1 MITNKK
7 IMMLATTDNMIWQFL
22 MPHIKFLQDQGNTVE
37 CVCSKTG
44 FWFDELRDKFGLTC
58 HDVSLPRNPLHP
70 SIFKGWKQLKKL
82 QKQEHY
88 DLVYCQQAVGGVL
101 GRLIAK
107 KYKIPCIYTAHGF
120 SFCKGNSKL
129 KNLVFKTI
137 EKKLSKYTTA
147 LITMNDADYQEALK
161 FKAKKVY
168 KISGIG
174 FDKNK
179 YITETLTKSEAR
191 NLINLKDEFTILTCA
206 EFIKRKNY
214 DTMLRTI
221 AELKYENIKFEVC
234 GSGKDKELIEQQIKE
249 LEIEDKVDLLGYRK
263 DINNMMT
270 AADIFFLPSHQ
281 EGLTLSIIE
290 AMNFGLPIVTSNVR
304 GNQDLVEDGRNGFV
318 CEQNDYK
325 AFSKVIKS
333 IMLDSN
339 LAQQMSNR
347 SKELAKKYSIENVRK
362 ELENIYEEIAN
373 EL

>member
-1 MITNKK
+1 
-7 IMMLATTDNMIWQFL
+7 MMLATTDNMIWQFL
-22 MPHIKFLQDQGNTVE
+22 LPHIKYLQEQGNTVE

-120 SFCKGNSKL
+120 SFCKGNSKF
-129 KNLVFKTI
+129 KNFVFETI

-147 LITMNDADYQEALK
+147 LITMNVADYNVAQT
-161 FKAKKVY
+161 FKAKKVF

-174 FDKNK
+174 FDNSK
-179 YITETLTKSEAR
+179 YSEPAKSKEQIR
-191 NLINLKDEFTILTCA
+191 KEIGVKDEFVILTVA

-214 DTMLRTI
+214 DTMLKTI
-221 AELKYENIKFEVC
+221 AQLKDQNIKFVVC
-234 GSGKDKELIEQQIKE
+234 GRGRDEQLINSQIDELGIKDK
-249 LEIEDKVDLLGYRK
+249 VRMLGFRK
-263 DINNMMT
+263 DINSIMNG
-270 AADIFFLPSHQ
+270 ADIFFLPSHQ

-290 AMNFGLPIVTSNVR
+290 ALNFGLPIVTSNVR
-304 GNQDLVEDGRNGFV
+304 GNQDLVEDGLNGFV
-318 CEQNDYK
+318 CEQNDYISFADK
-325 AFSKVIKS
+325 IKFLIDNADVMNTMANENKKS
-333 IMLDSN
+333 
-339 LAQQMSNR
+339 
-347 SKELAKKYSIENVRK
+347 AKKYDVKNVIK